1 MTDTRKKILTEV
13 LKLSP
18 IERAELVENVLSSF
32 DLPAKKINEE
42 LWAKEAEDRIDAY
55 ERGEMKSIPA
65 EKVFK
70 KINNK

>member
-1 MTDTRKKILTEV
+1 MTDTGKKILTDA

-18 IERAELVENVLSSF
+18 IEREELVENVLSSF
-32 DLPAKKINEE
+32 DLPAKKINEK
-42 LWAKEAEDRIDAY
+42 LWAKESEDRIDAY
-55 ERGEMKSIPA
+55 ERGEIKSIPA